1 MKYLQSQGKTGIL
14 NAERQG
20 SMMKNEKIWRTCRLM
35 INGLA
40 HKVQYNQAT
49 IDNLFL
55 PFLRHMSKMQTKLG
69 RRMIVFLAA
78 PPGVGKS
85 TLALMLERLSNTA
98 EEIVPV
104 QALGLDG
111 FHYPNKYLSS
121 HRIEREGQMIPLSA
135 IKGAPETFAV
145 DKLIGKLTDLRK
157 NNVRWP
163 IYDRTIHDVL
173 EEMVTVKRSI
183 VILEGNWLLL
193 GEENWL
199 NVRSFADYS
208 LFISAEPADLKER
221 LIRRKIAG
229 GSTLEAAEK
238 FYHKSD
244 KRNVERCLKKSWP
257 ADETWQMLADGDYQ
271 LKGKIVPMKMVDRN
285 ALWRKPDVQIKNTL
299 LGGLNNRNIEQGVQ
313 PPLYD
318 EGYAKGMEVA
328 RKNILRKLYESGTM
342 SSKAILDTFQVS
354 AEEFKDIIK

>member
-1 MKYLQSQGKTGIL
+1 MS
-14 NAERQG
+14 
-20 SMMKNEKIWRTCRLM
+20 EKVWRTCRLM

-55 PFLRHMSKMQTKLG
+55 PFLRRMSKMQQKLG

-85 TLALMLERLSNTA
+85 TLALFLERLSNTD
-98 EEIVPV
+98 EDLVPV

-111 FHYPNKYLSS
+111 FHYPNKYLTTHSV
-121 HRIEREGQMIPLSA
+121 EREGQLIPLSS
-135 IKGAPETFAV
+135 IKGSPETFAV
-145 DKLIGKLTDLRK
+145 DKLIGKLTDVRK

-163 IYDRTIHDVL
+163 VYDRNIHDVL
-173 EEMVTVKRSI
+173 EEMITVKRSI

-193 GEENWL
+193 GEDRWL

-208 LFISAEPADLKER
+208 LFISAEPQDLKER
-221 LIRRKIAG
+221 LIRRKMAG
-229 GSTLEAAEK
+229 GNTLEAARK
-238 FYHKSD
+238 FYQKSD
-244 KRNVERCLKKSWP
+244 KINVERCLKKSWP
-257 ADETWQMLADGDYQ
+257 ADETWQMLTDGDYQ
-271 LKGKIVPMKMVDRN
+271 LKGKIVPTRMVNRDV
-285 ALWRKPDVQIKNTL
+285 LWKKPEVQLNNSL
-299 LGGLNNRNIEQGVQ
+299 LGGLNNRHIEQGMK

-318 EGYAKGMEVA
+318 EGYVQGMEAA
-328 RKNILRKLYESGTM
+328 RKTILKRLYESGTL

-354 AEEFKDIIK
+354 AEELKEIMK

>member
-1 MKYLQSQGKTGIL
+1 MNDKV
-14 NAERQG
+14 
-20 SMMKNEKIWRTCRLM
+20 WRTCRLM

-49 IDNLFL
+49 IDTLFL
-55 PFLRHMSKMQTKLG
+55 PFLRRMSKMQQKLG

-85 TLALMLERLSNTA
+85 TLALFLERLSNTD

-111 FHYPNKYLSS
+111 FHYPNSYLASQS
-121 HRIEREGQMIPLSA
+121 IERDGKVIPLSA

-145 DKLIGKLTDLRK
+145 EKLMGKLTDARK

-173 EEMVTVKRSI
+173 EDMVTVKRPI

-193 GEENWL
+193 GEDKWQ

-208 LFISAEPADLKER
+208 LFVSAEPQDLKER

-229 GSTLEAAEK
+229 GSTMEAAKK
-238 FYHKSD
+238 FYQKSD
-244 KRNVERCLKKSWP
+244 RLNVERCLKKS
-257 ADETWQMLADGDYQ
+257 
-271 LKGKIVPMKMVDRN
+271 
-285 ALWRKPDVQIKNTL
+285 
-299 LGGLNNRNIEQGVQ
+299 
-313 PPLYD
+313 
-318 EGYAKGMEVA
+318 
-328 RKNILRKLYESGTM
+328 
-342 SSKAILDTFQVS
+342 
-354 AEEFKDIIK
+354 

>member
-1 MKYLQSQGKTGIL
+1 MHSQGKTVML
-14 NAERQG
+14 FRERQG
-20 SMMKNEKIWRTCRLM
+20 GKMMNDKVWRTCRLM

-49 IDNLFL
+49 IDTLFL
-55 PFLRHMSKMQTKLG
+55 PFLRRMSKMQQKLG

-85 TLALMLERLSNTA
+85 TLALFLERLSNTD

-111 FHYPNKYLSS
+111 FHYPNSYLAS
-121 HRIEREGQMIPLSA
+121 HSIERDGKVIPLSA

-145 DKLIGKLTDLRK
+145 EKLMGKLTDARK

-173 EEMVTVKRSI
+173 EDMVTVKRPI

-193 GEENWL
+193 GEDKWQ

-208 LFISAEPADLKER
+208 LFVSAEPQDLKER

-229 GSTLEAAEK
+229 GSTMEAAKK
-238 FYHKSD
+238 FYQKSD
-244 KRNVERCLKKSWP
+244 RLNVERCLKKSWP

-271 LKGKIVPMKMVDRN
+271 LKNKIMPTRMVDREV
-285 ALWRKPDVQIKNTL
+285 LWKKPDVQIRNTL
-299 LGGLNNRNIEQGVQ
+299 LGGLNTRNAEQGLQ

-318 EGYAKGMEVA
+318 EGYAKGMEEA
-328 RKNILRKLYESGTM
+328 RKVILKKLYESGTM

>member
-1 MKYLQSQGKTGIL
+1 MS
-14 NAERQG
+14 
-20 SMMKNEKIWRTCRLM
+20 EKEWRTCRLM

-55 PFLRHMSKMQTKLG
+55 PFLRRMSKMQQKLG

-85 TLALMLERLSNTA
+85 TLALFLERLSNTD
-98 EEIVPV
+98 EELVPV

-111 FHYPNKYLSS
+111 FHYPNKYLTTHSV
-121 HRIEREGQMIPLSA
+121 EREGRLIPLSS
-135 IKGAPETFAV
+135 IKGSPETFAV
-145 DKLIGKLTDLRK
+145 DKLIGKLTDVRK

-163 IYDRTIHDVL
+163 VYDRTIHDVL
-173 EEMVTVKRSI
+173 EEMITVKRPI

-193 GEENWL
+193 GENRWL

-208 LFISAEPADLKER
+208 LFISAEPQDLKER
-221 LIRRKIAG
+221 LIRRKMAG
-229 GSTLEAAEK
+229 GSTMEAARK
-238 FYHKSD
+238 FYQKSD
-244 KRNVERCLKKSWP
+244 KLNVERCLTKSWP
-257 ADETWQMLADGDYQ
+257 ADETWQMLTDGDYQ
-271 LKGKIVPMKMVDRN
+271 LKGKIVHTRMVDRE
-285 ALWRKPDVQIKNTL
+285 ALWKKPDVQLNNSL
-299 LGGLNNRNIEQGVQ
+299 LGGLNNRHIEQGMK

-318 EGYAKGMEVA
+318 EGYVQGMEEA

-342 SSKAILDTFQVS
+342 SSKAILDTFQVT
-354 AEEFKDIIK
+354 AEELKEIVK